1 MSLHVE
7 ESAVIVG
14 SIDSVWELIRPLDFK
29 FLPNV
34 ESVESSGAS
43 DKKEADNAVGGLRI
57 VQYKDNIKQTYKV
70 LELSD
75 IHHTITYDLIESSP
89 SVSFSSAVY
98 TISLKRIT
106 ESNSTFICWTT
117 DFSNDAGQAEV
128 QDSKFKKLEAFK
140 YEIKNIISNCRWE
153 ELIKKY
159 FVLLFPI
166 ISSIK
171 NIDRKARVG
180 ISSTYRVQY

>member
-140 YEIKNIISNCRWE
+140 
-153 ELIKKY
+153 
-159 FVLLFPI
+159 LLRSFL
-166 ISSIK
+166 SSIQAVRFRRQLSEPTRYPTPSTDK
-171 NIDRKARVG
+171 KS
-180 ISSTYRVQY
+180 SSTMEEGDVDSRPSLD